1 MAISIDKV
9 YQRVLALANKEQR
22 GYITPQEFNL
32 LAGKAQSD
40 IFESYFHDKKAA
52 IRIPGNQSAI
62 ADDAQMLREKINV
75 HRVFGKDMI
84 QGYSTPRL
92 PSDLHW
98 LESVYSRAKD
108 NRKVVSINFNT
119 SPTPPTATIFGL
131 QQTPVGA
138 GSLNTYQTL
147 LVGGTSHISL
157 AAYGPKTSGAYSQP
171 VVDGEFYFNI
181 ILLDDSTLSDSQKIP
196 IEYLKEGG
204 YPVINLKQTDTDQ
217 QTAVRFAEQLNEKSK
232 FHKAIV
238 DEFDLTTV
246 HIEYLQHRTWTLDP
260 CSINLYGGITIT
272 GDNYYKGGNSENK
285 VYEQVDRQDWNYI
298 LGNKKLHPTSRG
310 RGIFT
315 LGIDGLNAQS
325 DGGSLISALPVLSGG
340 DDLLC
345 DYIKKPADPNWGYV
359 VVNNKALY
367 NNVTTTDSL
376 LHESEEGTL
385 TNKILELAGIL
396 INKPGLSEVVL
407 RNEQLKEAIENK

>member
-119 SPTPPTATIFGL
+119 STLNETTLISFL
-131 QQTPVGA
+131 LQTPVGV
-138 GSLNTYQTL
+138 GSPSVYQGML
-147 LVGGTSHISL
+147 QSVSHISL

-181 ILLDDSTLSDSQKIP
+181 ILLDDSALSDSQKIT

-238 DEFDLTTV
+238 DEFDLTKV
-246 HIEYLQHRTWTLDP
+246 HIEYLQHRIWTLDP
-260 CSINLYGGITIT
+260 YNIALYEGITMT

-315 LGIDGLNAQS
+315 LGVDGLNAQS
-325 DGGSLISALPVLSGG
+325 DGGSLISALPVLSRG